1 MFPFKICK
9 NDLKSFNQT
18 RAALHTLT
26 SSVLNSKQNL
36 PFSKEIQHLFLQII
50 ANEIYMSKNVWF
62 QFANTAHTVL
72 IGHKVI
78 LPIYSGNSSWRHSLI
93 TAQLLPRHCG
103 TQQRSVIEYMNLVR
117 GLGTN
122 EPSLVSL
129 VSNFKDRHVLS

>member
-36 PFSKEIQHLFLQII
+36 SFLKGNPTFFFLQTI
-50 ANEIYMSKNVWF
+50 ANVIYMSKNVWF
-62 QFANTAHTVL
+62 SFPNTAHTVL

-93 TAQLLPRHCG
+93 TAQGSPTSPQTPWYPAEVSGRIYELSSR
-103 TQQRSVIEYMNLVR
+103 
-117 GLGTN
+117 LG
-122 EPSLVSL
+122 
-129 VSNFKDRHVLS
+129 KQ